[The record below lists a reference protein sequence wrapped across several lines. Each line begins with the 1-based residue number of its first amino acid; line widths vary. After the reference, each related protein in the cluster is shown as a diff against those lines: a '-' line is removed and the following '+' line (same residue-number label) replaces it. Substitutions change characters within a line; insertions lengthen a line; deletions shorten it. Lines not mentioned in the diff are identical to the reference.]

1 MDIKRERPK
10 RRLRYAVLGGAA
22 LAIVVIGILLI
33 QRLGPRHEALR
44 RSGIWTGHV
53 KRGPLLIRVKGAG
66 TLVPEAVRWL
76 TAETSG
82 RVEEVLLT
90 PGSEVAA
97 ETPIVRLENLDIRV
111 LAVQSDREV
120 ANARAEIMALERA
133 LGEDEI
139 SRESDVAQLR
149 TTMSDAQRVAEAYSK
164 EPGTIVSVLD
174 MRRADAQASD
184 LKVRT
189 ALAEKRLALLR
200 RAGPAQLATLR
211 TQLQAQLEMTRV
223 RQTIVDHLTVRA
235 GAKGTLEDVL
245 VELGQ
250 WVVPGTNVARVI
262 ISDRLKAELKVPE
275 EQAGGIVVGH
285 AATIDTRSGTAKGQV
300 RRVASAASQG
310 TVLVEIALAG
320 EMPKGARPDQ
330 SVDGFIE
337 IDRVDNTLYVP
348 RPMYVEPN
356 ATTSLFRIDAKTGVS
371 SRVSIRTG
379 RASVDTIEILSGLA
393 EGDEVI
399 LSDTSRYANVD
410 SLVLE

>member
-1 MDIKRERPK
+1 MDVKRQRPK
-10 RRLRYAVLGGAA
+10 RRLRSVMLGVVA
-22 LAIVVIGILLI
+22 LVIVVIGITLI
-33 QRLGPRHEALR
+33 QRVSPRHEALR

-53 KRGPLLIRVKGAG
+53 ERGPLLIRVKGAG

-82 RVEEVLLT
+82 RVEEVLLR
-90 PGSEVAA
+90 PGAEVTAD
-97 ETPIVRLENLDIRV
+97 TPIVRLENLDIRL
-111 LAVQSDREV
+111 LAVQADREV

-139 SRESDVAQLR
+139 SRESDAAQLR
-149 TTMSDAQRVAEAYSK
+149 TMSSDAQRLAEAYSK
-164 EPGTIVSVLD
+164 EPGTIVSLLE
-174 MRRADAQASD
+174 MRRADAQATD
-184 LKVRT
+184 LKLRT
-189 ALAEKRLALLR
+189 ALAEKRLALVR

-211 TQLQAQLEMTRV
+211 TQLQAQLEMARV
-223 RQTIVDHLTVRA
+223 RHTIVDHLNVRA
-235 GAKGTLEDVL
+235 GAKGTLENIL

-275 EQAGGIVVGH
+275 EQAGGIVVGQ
-285 AATIDTRSGTAKGQV
+285 AATIDTRSGTATGRV

-320 EMPKGARPDQ
+320 ELPKGARPDQ

-337 IDRVDNTLYVP
+337 IDRVDSTLHVP

-356 ATTSLFRIDAKTGVS
+356 TTTSLFRIDPKTGMA
-371 SRVSIRTG
+371 SRVPVRTG

-393 EGDEVI
+393 AGDEVI
-399 LSDTSRYANVD
+399 LSDTSRHANVNT
-410 SLVLE
+410 LVIE